1 MALRSSAWAQG
12 GKRARGRSGL
22 CCARPF
28 ARAIAALGLAGC
40 GCGYRYGYGYGYGCD
55 YGYGAGAGCACR
67 KEDLMSDDTLD
78 GCHCC
83 EPQQP
88 RDPIHNDP
96 GLSAIAWRIDTHPGF
111 NARMLANLPLW
122 RAPDAAA
129 DAPRPLA
136 GLTTREPDDPAI
148 ALVDAAA
155 CVADVLSFYQ
165 ERIAN
170 EGFLR
175 TATERRSVLELARAV
190 GYELRPGV
198 AASVHL
204 VYTVEDAPGAPGVC
218 TIAAQAP
225 VQSVPPQDKLPQV
238 FETESELFA
247 RAEWNALR
255 PRLTRPADLAFVTV
269 DGKQRLALLYPAG
282 SLPATTDGLHPGLSP
297 GDLYRLDPYLPVEPD
312 VDAVE
317 VARVYLSDQANG
329 LQPGELLLFVGKKE
343 TALQH
348 LVLRAR
354 SVTEEPA
361 LRRVLVE
368 LEPLPDPT
376 QPAAPPVLGWAV
388 PMLTMTAS
396 LFGQAQIQTVA
407 FNSSNL
413 HNTITQQSWQE
424 TELQSMIAIQGWS
437 SLQLVQAITASV
449 QGSATRPVA
458 TEAGAFTFGARLGFF
473 GHNAPK
479 WDSLPVE
486 NLRGN
491 AYPNG
496 WDAGDGGSDDPLDPG
511 LASSRSIWEDSQGR
525 DHLASTRH
533 PPCHALL
540 ERPVPRLAPGSWM
553 VFDSPSVAATT
564 YALFDARET
573 ARADYGMSGRA
584 LALRLATGA
593 GQPLGS
599 IPAQDFK
606 FRDTTAHV
614 ASRRQPLV
622 ELPIDAPVEAGSRRI
637 ELSTMV
643 LGLARGKP
651 VAFVGERHDVPG
663 VQAAEIAVIDEVLH
677 SAGRSTLVLQD
688 ELAYSYQREGLR
700 IHANVVA
707 ATHGESVR
715 EVLGSGDAAQP
726 FQQFTLAR
734 PPTTHL
740 SAATATGVQST
751 LALRVNGLLWVE
763 RDALYGAA
771 PDDHAFATRID
782 NEARMTLLFG
792 DGRHGARLPSG
803 QMNVEARYRT
813 GIGPDGEVA
822 AGTLTMP
829 RALPLGLRGVTNPL
843 PATGAQGPDRLEDAR
858 RNATL
863 TLLAFD
869 RVVSRSDYQ
878 DYARA
883 FPGIGKARADLVSV
897 GGATRVLVSVAGAT
911 GGEPGAQVLTNL
923 RSAMAAQSDPGQA
936 FELKPAALR
945 LFRCTVRVAID
956 PVHEASV
963 VLAEGTARLQ
973 AAYGFDAREIAQSV
987 TAAEIVA
994 LLHQV
999 PGVVAV
1005 DLEVLQPFGPGAP
1018 TTGAVQVVPAFGARW
1033 DAATHEMVAA
1043 ELLLLN
1049 PAALELVEAVL

>member
-1 MALRSSAWAQG
+1 
-12 GKRARGRSGL
+12 
-22 CCARPF
+22 
-28 ARAIAALGLAGC
+28 
-40 GCGYRYGYGYGYGCD
+40 
-55 YGYGAGAGCACR
+55 
-67 KEDLMSDDTLD
+67 MSDDTLD

-88 RDPIHNDP
+88 RDTIHNDP
-96 GLSAIAWRIDTHPGF
+96 GLSTIAWRIDTHPGF
-111 NARMLANLPLW
+111 HQRMLANLPLW
-122 RAPDAAA
+122 RAPDSPAN
-129 DAPRPLA
+129 APRPLA
-136 GLTTREPDDPAI
+136 ALTTRASDDPAV

-204 VYTVEDAPGAPGVC
+204 VYTVEDAPGAPGLC
-218 TIAAQAP
+218 TIVAGSP

-238 FETESELFA
+238 FETETALLA

-269 DGKQRLALLYPAG
+269 DGKPRLTLLYPAG
-282 SLPATTDGLHPGLSP
+282 SLPATTDGLHPALSP
-297 GDLYRLDPYLPVEPD
+297 GDLFRLDPYLPVEAT
-312 VDAVE
+312 VDALE
-317 VARVYLSDQANG
+317 VSRVYLSDQANG
-329 LQPGELLLFVGKKE
+329 LQPGELLLFVGQQQ

-348 LVLRAR
+348 LVLRVR
-354 SVTEEPA
+354 SVEEEPA

-368 LEPLPDPT
+368 LEPLPDPAL
-376 QPAAPPVLGWAV
+376 PAAPPLLCTGRCRCCRSPPAPSAGRRSAAWPSPAAT
-388 PMLTMTAS
+388 LAS
-396 LFGQAQIQTVA
+396 
-407 FNSSNL
+407 
-413 HNTITQQSWQE
+413 TITQQSWHE
-424 TELQSMIAIQGWS
+424 RRAAGHDRPPRAGAARSWCRPSRPARRPRHG
-437 SLQLVQAITASV
+437 
-449 QGSATRPVA
+449 PVA
-458 TEAGAFTFGARLGFF
+458 TEAGAFSFGARLGFF

-479 WDSLPVE
+479 WDALPAE

-491 AYPNG
+491 AYPAG
-496 WDAGDGGSDDPLDPG
+496 WDEGDGAVDDPFDPG
-511 LASSRSIWEDSQGR
+511 LADARSIWEDSQGR
-525 DHLASTRH
+525 DHLTSSRH

-540 ERPVPRLAPGSWM
+540 ERPVPRLAAGSWM
-553 VFDSPSVAATT
+553 VFDAPSVAATT

-573 ARADYGMSGRA
+573 ARADYGMSARA
-584 LALRLATGA
+584 MALRLASGS
-593 GQPLGS
+593 GQPLAS

-622 ELPIDAPVEAGSRRI
+622 ELPIDAAVAAGSRRI

-651 VAFVGERHDVPG
+651 LAFVGPRHDLPG
-663 VQAAEIAVIDEVLH
+663 VQAAEIAVVDEVLH
-677 SAGRSTLVLQD
+677 SAGRSTLVLQAD
-688 ELAYSYQREGLR
+688 LQYSYVREGLR

-715 EVLGSGDAAQP
+715 EVLGSGNAAQA
-726 FQQFTLAR
+726 FQQFTLSR

-740 SAATATGVQST
+740 SAASATGVQST
-751 LALRVNGLLWVE
+751 LALRVNGLLWQE
-763 RDALYGAA
+763 RPSLYGAA
-771 PDDHAFATRID
+771 PDDHAFTTRID

-792 DGRHGARLPSG
+792 DGRQGARLPSAHGG

-829 RALPLGLRGVTNPL
+829 RAMPLGLRGVGNPL
-843 PATGAQGPDRLEDAR
+843 PASGAQGPDKLEDAR

-869 RVVSRSDYQ
+869 RVVALSDYQ

-883 FPGIGKARADLVSV
+883 FPGIGKARADLAWV
-897 GGATRVLVSVAGAT
+897 GGASRVFVSVAGAT
-911 GGEPGAQVLTNL
+911 GGAAGLQVVQNL
-923 RSAMAAQSDPGQA
+923 RDAIAAQSDPGQPFQLA
-936 FELKPAALR
+936 TTVLR
-945 LFRCTVRVAID
+945 YFRCVARVAVD
-956 PVHEASV
+956 PQYEAAV
-963 VLAEGTARLQ
+963 VLAEGMARMQ
-973 AAYGFDAREIAQSV
+973 QAYGFDAREIAQSV
-987 TAAEIVA
+987 TAAEILA

-1005 DLEVLQPFGPGAP
+1005 DLEVLQPFGTGAP
-1018 TTGAVQVVPAFGARW
+1018 TTGVVQVVPAFGARW
-1033 DAATHEMVAA
+1033 DAAANTMQPA

-1049 PAALELVEAVL
+1049 PAALELVEATL